1 MKYVLALFFLFLNSV
16 NPAFAHGDEDHTH
29 GTVPAVP
36 EQVAPRASAQTEEF
50 ELVAVLQG
58 ASLII
63 YLDRF
68 ADNEAVSGA
77 QIDVE
82 SAGGFKAKAS
92 QTSPGVYV
100 MALSQGMFEKAGKY
114 PLSISVVA
122 GEIGDILTATLEISA
137 HPQDEHEHA
146 SKAWRWSIL
155 AGAALGVIA
164 LSLLL
169 SRLFKRK
176 SALAS
181 LFRGNRGT
189 KGAGK

>member
-1 MKYVLALFFLFLNSV
+1 MKYVFVLLFLFLTSISL
-16 NPAFAHGDEDHTH
+16 AFAHGDEDHSH
-29 GTVPAVP
+29 GPVPVTP
-36 EQVAPRASAQTEEF
+36 EQVAPRASAQSEEF

-68 ADNEAVSGA
+68 ADNEPVSGA
-77 QIDVE
+77 QIEVE
-82 SAGGFKAKAS
+82 GAGGFKAKAS
-92 QTSPGVYV
+92 QTSSGVY
-100 MALSQGMFEKAGKY
+100 AITLSQGMFEKAGKY

-122 GEIGDILTATLEISA
+122 GEVGDILTATLEISEHA
-137 HPQDEHEHA
+137 HDEHENA
-146 SKAWRWSIL
+146 IKVWRWSIL

-164 LSLLL
+164 LGLLM

-181 LFRGNRGT
+181 LFRGK